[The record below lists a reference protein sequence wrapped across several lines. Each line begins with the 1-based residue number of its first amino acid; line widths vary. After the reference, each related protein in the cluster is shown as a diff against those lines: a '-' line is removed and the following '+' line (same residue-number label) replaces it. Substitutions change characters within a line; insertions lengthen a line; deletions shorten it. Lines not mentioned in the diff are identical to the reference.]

1 MALGNEFH
9 RDVTCGKKEYIVK
22 AISVSIELHKGVCVA
37 NLVHAVVSEV
47 QGMIQIYTI
56 NNY

>member
-22 AISVSIELHKGVCVA
+22 AISVSIESFLLVCQQ
-37 NLVHAVVSEV
+37 NCF
-47 QGMIQIYTI
+47 M
-56 NNY
+56 